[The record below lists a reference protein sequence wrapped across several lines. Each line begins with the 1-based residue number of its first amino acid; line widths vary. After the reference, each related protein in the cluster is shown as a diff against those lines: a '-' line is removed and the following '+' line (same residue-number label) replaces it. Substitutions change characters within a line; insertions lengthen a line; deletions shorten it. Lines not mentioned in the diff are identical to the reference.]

1 MLKHYFS
8 ISLLTFKHISLY
20 FWYYK
25 TYLTKGILMSILDN
39 VDAATNLAKNNELQ
53 LLVFRI
59 SEHTDSA
66 YYAINVF
73 KTREVVESKNHF
85 LTQIPSSHPLLEGTI
100 ILRGLQIPILN
111 LPVWLGTQLSQED
124 IEKSNIL
131 ICDFNG
137 VIIGLRIMSAFRVI
151 KKNWNEMHA
160 PDSYRLKED
169 GVVMNDTRL
178 EDGSLCLILDYEKL
192 LSDVIP
198 QAMVDIE
205 GDTANLKD
213 IKIPDK
219 LKYGTILIAED
230 SKTAQRHLIQIFNN
244 ANINMEIFNN
254 GQKLVDYVFSL
265 GEKANDIPAI
275 ITDIEMP
282 EMSGF
287 TVIKTLRTNIN
298 TKDIPI
304 IVNSSMTGTNNKREA
319 EVLGADAFID
329 KTKSH
334 NIIPLIISVM
344 K

>member
-1 MLKHYFS
+1 
-8 ISLLTFKHISLY
+8 
-20 FWYYK
+20 
-25 TYLTKGILMSILDN
+25 MSILDN

-53 LLVFRI
+53 LLVFRV
-59 SEHTDSA
+59 SEMHDSA

-73 KTREVVESKNHF
+73 KTREVVEAKRHY
-85 LTQIPSSHPLLEGTI
+85 LTQIPSAHPFLEGTI

-111 LPVWLGTQLSQED
+111 LPAWLGKTLTQEEIKNS
-124 IEKSNIL
+124 KIL

-151 KKNWNEMHA
+151 KKNWNDMHA

-198 QAMVDIE
+198 QAMVNVDADAAALLE
-205 GDTANLKD
+205 L
-213 IKIPDK
+213 KIPEK
-219 LKYGTILIAED
+219 LKNGTVLIAED
-230 SKTAQRHLIQIFNN
+230 SKTAQRHLIQLFHK
-244 ANINMEIFNN
+244 ANIDMKLFEN
-254 GQKLVDYVFSL
+254 GKKLVDYIFDL
-265 GEKANDIPAI
+265 GEDADKIPAI

-287 TVIKTLRTNIN
+287 TVIKTLRANPL
-298 TKDIPI
+298 TKNIPI
-304 IVNSSMTGTNNKREA
+304 IVNSSMTGDNNKREA
-319 EVLGADAFID
+319 EVLGADGFID

-334 NIIPLIISVM
+334 NVIPLIISVM

>member
-1 MLKHYFS
+1 
-8 ISLLTFKHISLY
+8 
-20 FWYYK
+20 
-25 TYLTKGILMSILDN
+25 MSVLDN

-59 SEHTDSA
+59 NESEDSA

-73 KTREVVESKNHF
+73 KTREVVESKNHY

-111 LPVWLGTQLSQED
+111 LPLWLDTTLTKEEV
-124 IEKSNIL
+124 EKSNIL

-137 VIIGLRIMSAFRVI
+137 VVIGLRIMSAYRVL

-160 PDSYRLKED
+160 PDSYRLKDE

-192 LSDVIP
+192 LAEVIP
-198 QAMVDIE
+198 QAMVDVTESPSSIQNMAIPAKL
-205 GDTANLKD
+205 AN
-213 IKIPDK
+213 
-219 LKYGTILIAED
+219 GTVLIAED
-230 SKTAQRHLIQIFNN
+230 SRTAQKHLHQIFES
-244 ANINMEIFNN
+244 IHLDMKMFDN
-254 GQKLVDYVFSL
+254 GKKLIDYIQSMP
-265 GEKANDIPAI
+265 DPSIIPAV

-287 TVIKTLRTNIN
+287 TVLQILRKNPSTALL
-298 TKDIPI
+298 PI
-304 IVNSSMTGTNNKREA
+304 IVNSSMSSDNNKREA
-319 EVLGADAFID
+319 ESLGASGFID

-334 NIIPLIISVM
+334 NIVPIIIEAM
-344 K
+344 AKHDI

>member
-1 MLKHYFS
+1 
-8 ISLLTFKHISLY
+8 
-20 FWYYK
+20 
-25 TYLTKGILMSILDN
+25 MSILDN

-53 LLVFRI
+53 LLVFRV
-59 SEHTDSA
+59 SNSKDSA

-111 LPVWLGTQLSQED
+111 LPLWLGSEIKKED
-124 IEKSNIL
+124 LNKTNML

-137 VIIGLRIMSAFRVI
+137 VIIGLRIMSAYRVV

-169 GVVMNDTRL
+169 GLVMNDTRL
-178 EDGSLCLILDYEKL
+178 ENGSLCLILDYEKL

-198 QAMVDIE
+198 QAMVNVEESPSNIN
-205 GDTANLKD
+205 NLN
-213 IKIPDK
+213 IPEK
-219 LKYGTILIAED
+219 LRNGTVLIAED
-230 SKTAQRHLIQIFNN
+230 SKTAQRHLIQIFKKS
-244 ANINMEIFNN
+244 NIDMKLFDN
-254 GQKLVDYVFSL
+254 GKKLVDYIFSI
-265 GEKANDIPAI
+265 ENPSSIPVI

-287 TVIKTLRTNIN
+287 TVIQKLKAEPS

-304 IVNSSMTGTNNKREA
+304 IVNSSMTGDNNKREA
-319 EVLGADAFID
+319 EVLGANGFID

-334 NIIPLIISVM
+334 DVIPLIIDVM
-344 K
+344 NKN

>member
-1 MLKHYFS
+1 
-8 ISLLTFKHISLY
+8 
-20 FWYYK
+20 
-25 TYLTKGILMSILDN
+25 MSVLDN

-53 LLVFRI
+53 LLVFRV
-59 SEHTDSA
+59 SHTKDSA

-85 LTQIPSSHPLLEGTI
+85 LTQIPSAHPLLEGTI
-100 ILRGLQIPILN
+100 MLRGLQIPILN
-111 LPVWLGTQLSQED
+111 LPAWLGNHLTKEDTQ
-124 IEKSNIL
+124 KSNIL

-192 LSDVIP
+192 LSDVLP
-198 QAMVDIE
+198 QAMVNVDE
-205 GDTANLKD
+205 DTANLLD
-213 IKIPDK
+213 IPIPEK
-219 LKYGTILIAED
+219 LRNGTVLVAED
-230 SKTAQRHLIQIFNN
+230 SKTAQRHLIQIFAN
-244 ANINMEIFNN
+244 ANINMQLFDN
-254 GQKLVDYVFSL
+254 GKKLVDFIESL
-265 GEKANDIPAI
+265 GEKAVNIPAI

-287 TVIKTLRTNIN
+287 TVIKTLKNSIYA
-298 TKDIPI
+298 KDIPI
-304 IVNSSMTGTNNKREA
+304 IVNSSMTGANNKREA
-319 EVLGADAFID
+319 ELLGADAFID

-334 NIIPLIISVM
+334 NVIPLIISVM